1 VDADL
6 ITQLNK
12 QRKHEARRPG
22 KPGGLEKVKSRVPKG
37 KKERE
42 KKKKFIIKN
51 KAKTAAETKRI
62 AELALVMRNK

>member
-42 KKKKFIIKN
+42 KKKN
-51 KAKTAAETKRI
+51 YY
-62 AELALVMRNK
+62 

>member
-42 KKKKFIIKN
+42 KKKIIIKN

>member
-22 KPGGLEKVKSRVPKG
+22 KPGGLEKVKRPGTQREERKG
-37 KKERE
+37 KKKFYY
-42 KKKKFIIKN
+42 KK
-51 KAKTAAETKRI
+51 
-62 AELALVMRNK
+62 

>member
-6 ITQLNK
+6 ITQLIK

-42 KKKKFIIKN
+42 KKKNYYKK
-51 KAKTAAETKRI
+51 
-62 AELALVMRNK
+62 